1 MADER
6 ISLVRRFF
14 FIPVHR
20 FARVMLLVGDKR
32 YVRDLQKGEREVVEN
47 AAGYGV
53 LLTVFMIE
61 NQMSLQ
67 KCG

>member
-1 MADER
+1 
-6 ISLVRRFF
+6 
-14 FIPVHR
+14 
-20 FARVMLLVGDKR
+20 MLLVGDKR